1 MLKSVLQ
8 PPFETTPLAAPQPD
22 RHVKTLA
29 ERASEQR
36 ALYLARPNSVNH
48 RSLWSAICDERHCC
62 YGATRK
68 GGLAHRRAAAAAA
81 FPDRNCF
88 PAQIHRRWL
97 RISIRR
103 SYLPPS
109 LPPSLPPACAVRKAA
124 AGGFCGLLRKSH
136 GNIFLGSPAFHRD
149 ILLRAG
155 CTFYLCNSNY
165 KLCFRILHVRN

>member
-62 YGATRK
+62 YDATRK
-68 GGLAHRRAAAAAA
+68 GGLAHRRAAAAA
-81 FPDRNCF
+81 P
-88 PAQIHRRWL
+88 
-97 RISIRR
+97 
-103 SYLPPS
+103 PPS
-109 LPPSLPPACAVRKAA
+109 PTGIASRHKFIGGGFEFLSAALTSLPPACAVRKAA

-155 CTFYLCNSNY
+155 CTFYLCISNY
-165 KLCFRILHVRN
+165 KLCFRILHIMN

>member
-62 YGATRK
+62 YDATRK
-68 GGLAHRRAAAAAA
+68 GGLAHRRAAAAA
-81 FPDRNCF
+81 
-88 PAQIHRRWL
+88 
-97 RISIRR
+97 
-103 SYLPPS
+103 PPPSPTGIASRHKFIGGGFEFLSAALTS
-109 LPPSLPPACAVRKAA
+109 LPPSLPHVPYVRPRPAVSAVCFEKATA
-124 AGGFCGLLRKSH
+124 TFSSVHLPFTAVHYYRV
-136 GNIFLGSPAFHRD
+136 NE
-149 ILLRAG
+149 G
-155 CTFYLCNSNY
+155 CTFYINNFSAAL
-165 KLCFRILHVRN
+165 

>member
-62 YGATRK
+62 YDATRK
-68 GGLAHRRAAAAAA
+68 GGLAHRRAAAAA

-97 RISIRR
+97 RISIRSFLSAR
-103 SYLPPS
+103 LTA
-109 LPPSLPPACAVRKAA
+109 ACAVRTW
-124 AGGFCGLLRKSH
+124 GRRFLRFASKKPRQH
-136 GNIFLGSPAFHRD
+136 FPRFTCLSPRYTTQGRVY
-149 ILLRAG
+149 ILPLQ
-155 CTFYLCNSNY
+155 F
-165 KLCFRILHVRN
+165 